1 MVYYR
6 DRGGVI
12 IEEKWDFWGSLQV
25 ENEEGDEGKKRGKK
39 GLLYREIGVF
49 WASCKKGVFC
59 VYCGYFMFSVMFFA
73 IV

>member
-1 MVYYR
+1 MVYYSV
-6 DRGGVI
+6 RGRVI
-12 IEEKWDFWGSLQV
+12 IEEKWDFLGSLQV
-25 ENEEGDEGKKRGKK
+25 KNEEGDEGKKRGKK

-59 VYCGYFMFSVMFFA
+59 VYCACFMFSGMFFA